1 MYKPKGSHMFRIL
14 LLLFLSISIYAQS
27 AREIAEKAHATQRGF
42 VDETVETTMF
52 LINASKD
59 TVVRHIKNLTF
70 ERANSEDYSLIQ
82 FLNPPDVR
90 GTGLLTYQNP
100 AGDDQ
105 QWLYLPALKR
115 VKRISSSNKSGAF
128 MGSEFAF
135 EDISGNTLNR
145 FKYELEGQEEYE
157 GKMCFVVNRIPTY
170 ENSGYIKIKTWYDK
184 ETYLMLRN
192 EFTDRKSSLL
202 KVLTFH
208 DWKQYKSGAWRA
220 SKMIMKNLQTHK
232 SSILKFNDRKHNT
245 GLKESLF
252 STRSLERMQ

>member
-1 MYKPKGSHMFRIL
+1 MNKL
-14 LLLFLSISIYAQS
+14 VVLLFFSLTLYAQEG
-27 AREIAEKAHATQRGF
+27 REIAEKANATQRGF
-42 VDETVETTMF
+42 VDESVETTMY
-52 LINASKD
+52 LINARND

-70 ERANSEDYSLIQ
+70 ERVNSEDYSLIQ

-100 AGDDQ
+100 GGDDQ

-128 MGSEFAF
+128 MGSEFAY
-135 EDISGNTLNR
+135 EDISGNTLDR
-145 FKYELEGQEEYE
+145 FEYKLIGEESYD
-157 GKMCFVVNRIPTY
+157 GKDCYVLDRIPVY
-170 ENSGYIKIKTWYDK
+170 ENSGYIKIKTWYEK
-184 ETYLMLRN
+184 ESFLMQRN

-208 DWKQYKSGAWRA
+208 NWKKYETGSWRA
-220 SKMIMKNLQTHK
+220 DKMVMENLQNRKT
-232 SSILKFNDRKHNT
+232 SVLIFNNREHNV

-252 STRSLERMQ
+252 TKRNLERMQ